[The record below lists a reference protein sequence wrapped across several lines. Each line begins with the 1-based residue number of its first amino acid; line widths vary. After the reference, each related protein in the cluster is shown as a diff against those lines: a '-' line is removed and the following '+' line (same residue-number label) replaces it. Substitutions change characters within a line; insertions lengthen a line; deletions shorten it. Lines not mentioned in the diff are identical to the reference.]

1 MNPVAA
7 DQDKGGQGAG
17 LATAATDGQT
27 GEVHNRLAG
36 EPGGL
41 VVVAT
46 DGQTGEV
53 HDRFAGELGAG
64 LVVAATD
71 EQTGERSEPVDVGVW
86 AALAEGAL
94 RAEGVT
100 VGECNLVFV
109 DPDEMA
115 RLNAEHM
122 GQEGP
127 TDVLSFPLDGADP
140 DPVGTRLVGDVV
152 VCPAY
157 AARPADPAAARLG
170 APANTRDATL
180 DSGLDTIPDAARPG
194 DSDGT
199 NPADGLALLVVHGVL
214 HLLGYD
220 HAEAADAARMRA
232 RERELLAACYRR
244 S

>member
-17 LATAATDGQT
+17 AGLVATATDAQT

-71 EQTGERSEPVDVGVW
+71 EQTGERYGAVDVGVW
-86 AALAEGAL
+86 AALAEAAL

-100 VGECNLVFV
+100 AGECNLVFV

-157 AARPADPAAARLG
+157 AARLG

-194 DSDGT
+194 DPDGT

-220 HAEAADAARMRA
+220 HADAADAARMRA

>member
-17 LATAATDGQT
+17 ASLVAAATDAQT
-27 GEVHNRLAG
+27 GEVHNLLAG

-71 EQTGERSEPVDVGVW
+71 EQTGERYGAVDVGVW
-86 AALAEGAL
+86 AALAETAL

-100 VGECNLVFV
+100 AGECNLVFV
-109 DPDEMA
+109 APDEMA

-122 GQEGP
+122 GEEGP

-157 AARPADPAAARLG
+157 AARSGDPAG
-170 APANTRDATL
+170 TTDDAPDGDLAGTT
-180 DSGLDTIPDAARPG
+180 DTDP
-194 DSDGT
+194 DGT
-199 NPADGLALLVVHGVL
+199 NLADGLALLVVHGVL

-220 HAEAADAARMRA
+220 HADAADAARMRA

>member
-1 MNPVAA
+1 MT
-7 DQDKGGQGAG
+7 GA
-17 LATAATDGQT
+17 
-27 GEVHNRLAG
+27 
-36 EPGGL
+36 GL

-46 DGQTGEV
+46 DERSAAAA
-53 HDRFAGELGAG
+53 DRSGAGE
-64 LVVAATD
+64 T
-71 EQTGERSEPVDVGVW
+71 EVW
-86 AALAEGAL
+86 AALAEAAL

-100 VGECNLVFV
+100 AGECNLVFV

-122 GQEGP
+122 GEEGP

-157 AARPADPAAARLG
+157 AARPGDPCP
-170 APANTRDATL
+170 APAGAA
-180 DSGLDTIPDAARPG
+180 GAARPG
-194 DSDGT
+194 DPGINPDGGLDT
-199 NPADGLALLVVHGVL
+199 TPDATRPGDPADTTADGLALLVVHGVL

-232 RERELLAACYRR
+232 RERELLTACRRR

>member
-1 MNPVAA
+1 MT
-7 DQDKGGQGAG
+7 GA
-17 LATAATDGQT
+17 
-27 GEVHNRLAG
+27 
-36 EPGGL
+36 GL

-46 DGQTGEV
+46 DERSAAAA
-53 HDRFAGELGAG
+53 DRSGAGE
-64 LVVAATD
+64 T
-71 EQTGERSEPVDVGVW
+71 EVW
-86 AALAEGAL
+86 AALAEAAL

-100 VGECNLVFV
+100 AGECNLVFV

-122 GQEGP
+122 GEEGP

-157 AARPADPAAARLG
+157 AARPGDPCPAPAGDPAGAA
-170 APANTRDATL
+170 
-180 DSGLDTIPDAARPG
+180 DAARPVDPG
-194 DSDGT
+194 INPDGGLDT
-199 NPADGLALLVVHGVL
+199 TPDATRPVDPADTTADGLALLVVHGVL

-232 RERELLAACYRR
+232 RERDLLAACHRR

>member
-1 MNPVAA
+1 MT
-7 DQDKGGQGAG
+7 GA
-17 LATAATDGQT
+17 
-27 GEVHNRLAG
+27 
-36 EPGGL
+36 GL

-46 DGQTGEV
+46 DERSAAAA
-53 HDRFAGELGAG
+53 DRSGAGE
-64 LVVAATD
+64 T
-71 EQTGERSEPVDVGVW
+71 EVW
-86 AALAEGAL
+86 AALAEAAL

-100 VGECNLVFV
+100 AGECNLVFV

-122 GQEGP
+122 GEEGP

-157 AARPADPAAARLG
+157 AARPGDPA
-170 APANTRDATL
+170 
-180 DSGLDTIPDAARPG
+180 DT
-194 DSDGT
+194 T
-199 NPADGLALLVVHGVL
+199 ADGLALLVVHGVL

-232 RERELLAACYRR
+232 RERELLTACYRR

>member
-17 LATAATDGQT
+17 LVATATDAQT

-71 EQTGERSEPVDVGVW
+71 EQTGERYGAVDVGVW
-86 AALAEGAL
+86 AALAEAAL

-100 VGECNLVFV
+100 AGECNLVFV

-115 RLNAEHM
+115 RLNTEHM

-157 AARPADPAAARLG
+157 AARPGDPCPAYA
-170 APANTRDATL
+170 APAGDLGTNPADELAGTT
-180 DSGLDTIPDAARPG
+180 DAARPG
-194 DSDGT
+194 D
-199 NPADGLALLVVHGVL
+199 PADTTDDGLALLVVHGVL

>member
-1 MNPVAA
+1 MT
-7 DQDKGGQGAG
+7 GA
-17 LATAATDGQT
+17 
-27 GEVHNRLAG
+27 
-36 EPGGL
+36 GL

-46 DGQTGEV
+46 DERSAAPAAA
-53 HDRFAGELGAG
+53 DRSGAGETA
-64 LVVAATD
+64 
-71 EQTGERSEPVDVGVW
+71 VW
-86 AALAEGAL
+86 AALAEAAL

-100 VGECNLVFV
+100 AGECNLVFV

-122 GQEGP
+122 GEEAP

-157 AARPADPAAARLG
+157 AARNAA
-170 APANTRDATL
+170 
-180 DSGLDTIPDAARPG
+180 PDG
-194 DSDGT
+194 
-199 NPADGLALLVVHGVL
+199 GLALLVVHGVL

-220 HAEAADAARMRA
+220 HADAVDAARMQA

-244 S
+244 P

>member
-1 MNPVAA
+1 MT
-7 DQDKGGQGAG
+7 GA
-17 LATAATDGQT
+17 
-27 GEVHNRLAG
+27 
-36 EPGGL
+36 GL

-46 DGQTGEV
+46 DERSAAAA
-53 HDRFAGELGAG
+53 DRSGAGE
-64 LVVAATD
+64 T
-71 EQTGERSEPVDVGVW
+71 EVW
-86 AALAEGAL
+86 AALAEAAL

-100 VGECNLVFV
+100 AGECNLVFV

-122 GQEGP
+122 GEEGP

-157 AARPADPAAARLG
+157 AARPGDPCPAPAGDPAGAADAARPG
-170 APANTRDATL
+170 DPGINPDG
-180 DSGLDTIPDAARPG
+180 GLDTTPDAARPG
-194 DSDGT
+194 DPADT
-199 NPADGLALLVVHGVL
+199 TADGLALLVVHGVL

-232 RERELLAACYRR
+232 RERELLAACRRR